1 LEYIQACF
9 DEELQTAEKQQEEER
24 RTLRQ
29 KIERDI
35 KEKISQLQEEIVAN
49 ELSEGM
55 KSLITC
61 LVVKPSYIVEGWGS
75 PHRKRRRL
83 EFSQPEKRKKPSS
96 VSDIL
101 TISLFLSLFIVHICV
116 NFLNP

>member
-24 RTLRQ
+24 KTIHQ
-29 KIERDI
+29 KIEHEI
-35 KEKISQLQEEIVAN
+35 KEKISQLQEEMVAN

-55 KSLITC
+55 KILLSLHCKLHT
-61 LVVKPSYIVEGWGS
+61 IVEGWGS

-101 TISLFLSLFIVHICV
+101 GSIWQFAYFCV
-116 NFLNP
+116 WH